1 MYDVPNSLG
10 EAVDLYRETRDL
22 RLDMEKEAE
31 AQIAPI
37 KSFEDKLRAH
47 IIQALSESSGVT
59 GVAGKAYRA
68 QLVLKRM
75 PKVTDWAQVFTW
87 VRDTGRF
94 DLLQKRLS
102 NPAVA
107 GLWESDVDVPGIEP
121 VAITELSVTKV

>member
-47 IIQALSESSGVT
+47 ITQALSESSGVT
-59 GVAGKAYRA
+59 GVAGTAYRA
-68 QLVLKRM
+68 QLVLKRV
-75 PKVTDWAQVFTW
+75 PKVTDWAKVFAW

-121 VAITELSVTKV
+121 VALTELSVTKV